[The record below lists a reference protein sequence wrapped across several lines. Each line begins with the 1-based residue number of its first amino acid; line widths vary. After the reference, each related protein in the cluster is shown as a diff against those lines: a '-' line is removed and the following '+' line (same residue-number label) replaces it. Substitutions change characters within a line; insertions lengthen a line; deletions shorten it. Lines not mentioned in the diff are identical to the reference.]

1 MFKTARSL
9 LASSREETMTKAKPK
24 TASKLYSEVRLIL
37 LREPWLTYREVAK
50 QCTSGTTSTVQ
61 VYGGSIREEIGCVL
75 KTIGGKEVFLKTIG
89 GKEVLI
95 INWSKYVAAC
105 DLYQVE
111 PASVEAVD
119 DASTKKREIRT
130 YYDEVVEEVYLGLPP
145 ASKVVLAAND
155 IAEGEY
161 NRPSKSELSVAY
173 NRLLSEAV
181 EAISPA
187 DSVGEVLTS
196 KIEAAEIRC
205 NEAQRLVQE
214 LSLRLSV
221 AKAQA
226 EEEAEVLRI
235 LDELSC
241 KPVSVIR
248 AILG

>member
-37 LREPWLTYREVAK
+37 LREPWLIYREVAK
-50 QCTSGTTSTVQ
+50 ECTSGTTSTVQ
-61 VYGGSIREEIGCVL
+61 VYGGSIREEIGCV
-75 KTIGGKEVFLKTIG
+75 LKTIG

-130 YYDEVVEEVYLGLPP
+130 YYDKVVEEAYLGLPP

-155 IAEGEY
+155 IAEDEY

>member
-1 MFKTARSL
+1 MEAPDTAGAGLSPHLRAEIDRWIARFPAGRQRSAVIAAL
-9 LASSREETMTKAKPK
+9 HAAQHENNGYLTRELM
-24 TASKLYSEVRLIL
+24 
-37 LREPWLTYREVAK
+37 
-50 QCTSGTTSTVQ
+50 
-61 VYGGSIREEIGCVL
+61 
-75 KTIGGKEVFLKTIG
+75 
-89 GKEVLI
+89 
-95 INWSKYVAAC
+95 
-105 DLYQVE
+105 
-111 PASVEAVD
+111 EAVG
-119 DASTKKREIRT
+119 A
-130 YYDEVVEEVYLGLPP
+130 YLGLPP

-155 IAEGEY
+155 IAEDEY

-173 NRLLSEAV
+173 NRLVSEAV
-181 EAISPA
+181 EAILPA

>member
-1 MFKTARSL
+1 
-9 LASSREETMTKAKPK
+9 MTKAKPK

-37 LREPWLTYREVAK
+37 LAEPWLTYRDVAK
-50 QCTSGTTSTVQ
+50 ACTSGTTSTVQ
-61 VYGGSIREEIGCVL
+61 VYGGAIREEIGCVL
-75 KTIGGKEVFLKTIG
+75 KSDGGR
-89 GKEVLI
+89 EVLI
-95 INWSKYVAAC
+95 INWSKYIAAC

-111 PASVEAVD
+111 PASVEAVET
-119 DASTKKREIRT
+119 ASCKKREIRM
-130 YYDEVVEEVYLGLPP
+130 YYPDDQDNWSTSTAPSLARDEYDRPDTDLINVV
-145 ASKVVLAAND
+145 
-155 IAEGEY
+155 
-161 NRPSKSELSVAY
+161 Y
-173 NRLLSEAV
+173 NRLLLKEV
-181 EAISPA
+181 IDEAIPGN
-187 DSVGEVLTS
+187 VGEVLTS